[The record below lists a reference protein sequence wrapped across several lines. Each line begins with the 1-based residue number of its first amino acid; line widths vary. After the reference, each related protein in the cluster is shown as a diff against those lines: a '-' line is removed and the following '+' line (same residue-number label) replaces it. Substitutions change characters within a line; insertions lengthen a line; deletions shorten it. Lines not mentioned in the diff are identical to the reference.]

1 MKLKIDKKEFAI
13 TGSGVEEKEFSIDTN
28 SDMIIKL
35 LRDKMYQNKIGAVCR
50 EVISNSRDA
59 NRESNKA
66 HVPVKVELSNE
77 KSYIS
82 DEYKISFSDEGIG
95 ISPERMDNI
104 FLKYGGST
112 KRNTNDYTGGFG
124 IGAKTPFAYSD
135 EFFIDTVVNISG
147 ENVLFQYQALIISD
161 GVRESSKMILVN
173 TEKTKQNTG
182 TKITIPIQE
191 EDLEEFGNELIYTTL
206 FWSIKPKFIG
216 FNFEDKKELNIVY
229 EQKEFMFLKE
239 EEVYHSRIG
248 DDSYVILIDEIPYV
262 FDNNKLSEINKNILT
277 KFMIQDS
284 SIKFILKFNT
294 GEITVSGSREDVE
307 YTKENIN
314 KIIQRNDFII
324 SEGEKII
331 KEKIEKASSYSEAC
345 KNSSKIFNY
354 NTGYSLS
361 RFNHLITEGIFE
373 FLAIINIENL
383 KITEE
388 KYKYKNQDVFSKLSF
403 SKYVFIKVINK
414 GGKMMKDKTLTSF
427 YSHKD
432 WNLKM
437 YLFDV
442 DKQNNLQNEYIKENN
457 PNGYILVFDTSKLNL
472 TNLKFVEKYNSNYYN
487 DYLTNTNRKWTKTRK
502 EEEEIIDK
510 LNINI
515 TPYSQVPKLKKDTL
529 KKTKEKVEYIKLP
542 LKKYISKTS
551 DWKSITIDFYK
562 GKNKTD
568 YFEDI
573 KKVACFKTDSLS
585 DLKIVDYKIIPG
597 MSLEQTVKA
606 KVLITLGYTIVA
618 FGASKEK
625 YINGLGIKSVEKIFN
640 DLVENNKDLKETVQ
654 YVLTLKLNLGS
665 DVNCK
670 FLHDLNFDSKYKD
683 AFKVL
688 EKDLNITYDK
698 IVNDNIIKNFVRVFE
713 YAEDDF
719 FKVFKLEKRNELDLF
734 NEFLNE
740 NPLINAMLKVEDSEY
755 YFSTRDGNSES
766 DKKVLDDMKKQIIT
780 LFQGK

>member
-13 TGSGVEEKEFSIDTN
+13 TGGGIEEKEFSIDTN

-66 HVPVKVELSNE
+66 HTPVKVELTHD
-77 KSYIS
+77 KSYVS

-104 FLKYGGST
+104 FLRYGGST
-112 KRNTNDYTGGFG
+112 KRDSNDYTGGFG

-135 EFFIDTVVNISG
+135 EFFIDTVVNVAG
-147 ENVLFQYQALIISD
+147 ESVLFQYQALITSD
-161 GVRESSKMILVN
+161 GVRESSKMILIN

-182 TKITIPIQE
+182 TKITIPVQE
-191 EDLEEFGNELIYTTL
+191 EDVEEFGNELIYTTL
-206 FWSIKPKFIG
+206 FWSVKPKFIG
-216 FNFEDKKELNIVY
+216 FNFRNKKELKIVH
-229 EQKEFMFLKE
+229 EQNEFMFVKDHLTF
-239 EEVYHSRIG
+239 G
-248 DDSYVILIDEIPYV
+248 DDSYIILIDEIPYV
-262 FDNNKLSEINKNILT
+262 FDNKKLQEINDGLSK
-277 KFMIQDS
+277 KFMIKNDNF
-284 SIKFILKFNT
+284 KFILKFNT

-307 YTKENIN
+307 YTKENIK
-314 KIIQRNDFII
+314 KIIQRNNFII
-324 SEGEKII
+324 SEGEKMI
-331 KEKIEKASSYSEAC
+331 KEKIEQASSYSEAC

-354 NTGYSLS
+354 KEGYSGS
-361 RFNHLITEGIFE
+361 RINYLITEGVFE
-373 FLAIINIENL
+373 FLALIYNQNL
-383 KITEE
+383 KLNPSD
-388 KYKYKNQDVFSKLSF
+388 YKYKNQEVFYQVNF
-403 SKYVFIKVINK
+403 AKYFFIKIINK
-414 GGKMMKDKTLTSF
+414 GGKMMKDSSLSRF

-432 WNLKM
+432 WNLPM

-442 DKQNNLQNEYIKENN
+442 QKQNVLQSEYLKEKH
-457 PNGYILVFDTSKLNL
+457 PNGYVLVFD
-472 TNLKFVEKYNSNYYN
+472 NSEMSINVIESF
-487 DYLTNTNRKWTKTRK
+487 DKYLTYSEDLMSKKNRWIKTKK
-502 EEEEIIDK
+502 EENEIIEK
-510 LNINI
+510 LGLNILS
-515 TPYSQVPKLKKDTL
+515 YSQVPKLKKDTL
-529 KKTKEKVEYIKLP
+529 NKSKEKVEYIKLP
-542 LKKYISKTS
+542 LKKYISRTGE
-551 DWKSITIDFYK
+551 WQSITIDFYK
-562 GKNKTD
+562 DKNKTD

-573 KKVACFKTDSLS
+573 KKVACFKADSLS
-585 DLKIVDYKIIPG
+585 ELKRGDYKTISG
-597 MSLEQTVKA
+597 MTLEQTIKT
-606 KVLITLGYTIVA
+606 KVLLALGYTIVA
-618 FGASKEK
+618 FGESKEK
-625 YINGLGIKSVEKIFN
+625 YIDNLGIKSVEKIFN

-698 IVNDNIIKNFVRVFE
+698 IVNDNIIKNFVRIFD

-734 NEFLNE
+734 NEFLNK

-755 YFSTRDGNSES
+755 YFSTRDGNSEN
-766 DKKVLDDMKKQIIT
+766 DKKVLVDMKKQIIT
-780 LFQGK
+780 LFQKK